1 MKKRDFTILL
11 VEDDANDQFLI
22 TSAFRKIGVDDAIQV
37 VGDGEQA
44 LAYLE
49 GEGKYADRAIYQYP
63 TFILMDLKMPKM
75 DGFAVLAHL
84 KQNPEW
90 RIIPTVIFS
99 ASGDLDDIKQTYA
112 LGASSYHIKP
122 ASPEDMRKQLK
133 LLYDYWMTCEI
144 PQCDPTG
151 KLLATNSHGKMSEK
165 YAEIAKAP

>member
-1 MKKRDFTILL
+1 MKKTNFTILL
-11 VEDDANDQFLI
+11 VEDDVNDQFLI
-22 TSAFRKIGVDDAIQV
+22 QSAFRKIGVTDPIQV
-37 VGDGEQA
+37 TGDGEEA

-49 GEGKYADRAIYQYP
+49 GEGKFADRATYQYP

-99 ASGDLDDIKQTYA
+99 ASCDLDDIKQAYA
-112 LGASSYHIKP
+112 LGACSYHIKP
-122 ASPEDMRKQLK
+122 ASPEEMRKQLK

-144 PQCDPTG
+144 PQVDITG
-151 KLLATNSHGKMSEK
+151 KQLETVSHGKMSEQF
-165 YAEIAKAP
+165 AEIAKAP

>member
-1 MKKRDFTILL
+1 MKKKNFTILL

-22 TSAFRKIGVDDAIQV
+22 QAAFRKIGVTDAIQV

-49 GEGKYADRAIYQYP
+49 GEGKYADRATYQYP

-84 KQNPEW
+84 KQNPNW

-99 ASGDLDDIKQTYA
+99 ASCDLDDIKQTYA

-122 ASPEDMRKQLK
+122 AGPEEMRVQLK

-144 PQCDPTG
+144 PQVDASG
-151 KLLATNSHGKMSEK
+151 KQLDTISHGKMSERF
-165 YAEIAKAP
+165 AEIAKEK